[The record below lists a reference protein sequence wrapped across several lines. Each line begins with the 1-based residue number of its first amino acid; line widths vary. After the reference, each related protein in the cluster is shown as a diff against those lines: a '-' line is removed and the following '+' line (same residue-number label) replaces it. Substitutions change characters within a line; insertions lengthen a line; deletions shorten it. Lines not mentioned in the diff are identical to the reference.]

1 MWPILI
7 QTTTQSFLLPGSHV
21 GHEVYRFVAI
31 ATFIVIPGNLL
42 DKVVK
47 SNATTLSIK
56 GERVGVAAKVAIDKI
71 TWSLG

>member
-1 MWPILI
+1 MWLILI

-47 SNATTLSIK
+47 SNATLSIK
-56 GERVGVAAKVAIDKI
+56 GERVYVAAKVAIDKI

>member
-21 GHEVYRFVAI
+21 GHEVYHFVAI

-47 SNATTLSIK
+47 SNATLSIK
-56 GERVGVAAKVAIDKI
+56 GKRVGVAAKVAIDKI

>member
-7 QTTTQSFLLPGSHV
+7 QTTTQSFLFPGSHV
-21 GHEVYRFVAI
+21 DHEVYGPDAI

-42 DKVVK
+42 DKVVE
-47 SNATTLSIK
+47 SNATLSIK
-56 GERVGVAAKVAIDKI
+56 GERVGVAAKVAVDKI

>member
-21 GHEVYRFVAI
+21 GHEVYCFVAI

-47 SNATTLSIK
+47 SNATLSIK
-56 GERVGVAAKVAIDKI
+56 GERVYVAAKVAIDKI